1 MTNNPLC
8 TWDLTLSNKLKD
20 EDISKG
26 FTKIAKKWTFQEEKG
41 EKEGNLHF
49 QCRISLKEKIR
60 KNGLMKLLKDSF
72 GWDKIHPDQVSV
84 TSNENRDNMFYV
96 MKENTRERG
105 PWSDTDE
112 IIYVPRQIREI
123 KKLRDWQQTVI
134 DDLAVWNTRTINVV
148 IDTRGNNGKSILCS
162 WVRCYKLGRI
172 LPALNDA
179 KDLMRA
185 TYDMPT
191 ATAYLIDLP
200 RALNKNK
207 LSEMY
212 SAIEQIKSGYCYDDR
227 YNFREKI
234 FDCPNIWVFTN
245 HCPDTELL
253 SADRWKLWEIKD
265 GVLVRLRQGETP
277 TAPSEVQEG
286 FYETPNDF

>member
-1 MTNNPLC
+1 MSQNPLC
-8 TWDLTLSNKLKD
+8 TWDLTLSNKLVLK
-20 EDISKG
+20 EIKKG
-26 FTKIAKKWTFQEEKG
+26 FKKIAKKWCFQEERG
-41 EKEGNLHF
+41 LKEGNLHF

-72 GWDKIHPDQVSV
+72 GWDKIHPDQVSI
-84 TSNENRDNMFYV
+84 TSLENRDNMFYV
-96 MKENTRERG
+96 MKDDTRENG
-105 PWSDTDE
+105 PWMDTDE
-112 IIYVPRQIREI
+112 ELYIPRQIREI
-123 KKLRDWQQTVI
+123 ISLRSWQKDVI
-134 DDLAVWNTRTINVV
+134 DDLKKWDTRTINVV
-148 IDTRGNNGKSILCS
+148 IDKRGNQGKSILCS
-162 WVRCYKLGRI
+162 WIRCYKLGRI

-191 ATAYLIDLP
+191 ATAYLIDMP

-245 HCPDTELL
+245 NVPDLDFL
-253 SADRWKLWEIKD
+253 SADRWKLWEIRNEKLERFVSD
-265 GVLVRLRQGETP
+265 ELEIET
-277 TAPSEVQEG
+277 AS
-286 FYETPNDF
+286 DF